1 VRIRHRVSPAAA
13 ALALAALAVVAFP
26 AGAAQAAASVSGG
39 GSTFAAP
46 EIQQFASDTSGAPYN
61 LQVNYAATG
70 SGAGRENYAQGT
82 YQYGTSDIVFTP
94 NDGPLAAAAA
104 TQHPY
109 RYVTVTA
116 GGLGFMYNI
125 VVGGQRWTGL
135 NLTRQNV
142 CQIFTGAIT
151 MWNDPRLVSTPGDA
165 ILASVDKRIQPVVR
179 SDQAGESYVL
189 SQYCLAVDRGDWL
202 TFVNYVR
209 GNSGN
214 ETQAGWNGDQ
224 DLAPAG
230 NPNLAE
236 PIEYWPPLLDGGDN
250 AINRSGASNLVQYV
264 VDPNTGSDSIT
275 YVAAVYAQ
283 DAGFP
288 MASVQNQ
295 AGDYVQPNANSVQ
308 LALSYASPNS
318 AGTFNLDFTGPNPG
332 AYFPSTYSYILAPVS
347 TNAPAS
353 AGRDQSMAEF
363 LCFAVG
369 QGQNDAARLLY
380 APLSREVTAISVQ
393 AIEAIPG
400 APPASQCGIGG
411 PAPAVTPG
419 QVVGNNGNPG
429 PSGGG
434 GGSGGGAGGT
444 AGSSGSNSSA
454 GGGSG
459 GTGSGAGSS
468 AGGSGSSPGGSGS
481 SAAVTAAA
489 GRRSASGA
497 GTTSR
502 TGAQAAGPGGS
513 ATTNGGPV
521 SVPLQAIASGQ
532 TNSETYWY
540 LLIGAAVC
548 ALGVGLVSK
557 KGQDST

>member
-1 VRIRHRVSPAAA
+1 M
-13 ALALAALAVVAFP
+13 AVVAFP

-94 NDGPLAAAAA
+94 NDGPLAAGAA

-189 SQYCLAVDRGDWL
+189 SQYCLAVDRADWL
-202 TFVNYVR
+202 TFVNYVL
-209 GNSGN
+209 GNSEQRDPGGL
-214 ETQAGWNGDQ
+214 ERRPGSGPRRQPQPGRAHRV
-224 DLAPAG
+224 LAPSAG
-230 NPNLAE
+230 RRGQCHHPERRLQ
-236 PIEYWPPLLDGGDN
+236 
-250 AINRSGASNLVQYV
+250 SGAIRRRPEHRFEFHHLRGGRLRQGCRLSHGLGPKPGRRFCAAQRQQRAAGTV
-264 VDPNTGSDSIT
+264 VRQS
-275 YVAAVYAQ
+275 Q
-283 DAGFP
+283 R
-288 MASVQNQ
+288 
-295 AGDYVQPNANSVQ
+295 
-308 LALSYASPNS
+308 

-353 AGRDQSMAEF
+353 AGGDQSMAEF
-363 LCFAVG
+363 LCYAVG

-429 PSGGG
+429 PS
-434 GGSGGGAGGT
+434 
-444 AGSSGSNSSA
+444 
-454 GGGSG
+454 
-459 GTGSGAGSS
+459 
-468 AGGSGSSPGGSGS
+468 
-481 SAAVTAAA
+481 A
-489 GRRSASGA
+489 GRRFRRRCG
-497 GTTSR
+497 R
-502 TGAQAAGPGGS
+502 DRR
-513 ATTNGGPV
+513 
-521 SVPLQAIASGQ
+521 L
-532 TNSETYWY
+532 EW
-540 LLIGAAVC
+540 
-548 ALGVGLVSK
+548 
-557 KGQDST
+557 